1 MKGRKYTLVVEE
13 EVDEVSEIG
22 STYSDESHESK
33 HSYKGAYVP
42 SKREKAALNKLQEAQ
57 YE

>member
-33 HSYKGAYVP
+33 QSYKGAYVP